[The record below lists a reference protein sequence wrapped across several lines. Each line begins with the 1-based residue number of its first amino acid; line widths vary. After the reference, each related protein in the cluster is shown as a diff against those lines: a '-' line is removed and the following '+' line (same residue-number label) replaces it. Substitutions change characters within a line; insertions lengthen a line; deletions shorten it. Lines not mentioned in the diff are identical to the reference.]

1 MEPVRARAFEI
12 IKQRSFG
19 LKPTM
24 LVSGR
29 ESHFY
34 FDMKPSMFHPEGA
47 ALLPELILQKLA
59 GLKVDYIAGL
69 EMGAVPLIVAV
80 SLLSQLQGRPIPG
93 FFVRKNVKDHGSKKL
108 IDGTTDSIE
117 GKHVVVLE
125 DVTTT
130 GSSAMAAVKA
140 VQAAGGKVVL
150 VLTLVDREE
159 GAIENFKALGLKFD
173 WVYNASEFLAA

>member
-1 MEPVRARAFEI
+1 MESVRARAFDI
-12 IKQRSFG
+12 IKERSFG
-19 LKPTM
+19 RKRTM

-34 FDMKPSMFHPEGA
+34 FDMKPTMFHPEGA

-80 SLLSQLQGRPIPG
+80 TMLSHQKGRPIPG

-108 IDGTTDSIE
+108 IDGITGSVE
-117 GKHVVVLE
+117 GKNVVVLE

-130 GSSAMAAVKA
+130 GKSAMAAVDA
-140 VQAAGGKVVL
+140 VKAAGGHVVL

-159 GAIENFKALGLKFD
+159 GATENFKALGLTFD
-173 WVYNASEFLAA
+173 WVYTASEFLAA

>member
-1 MEPVRARAFEI
+1 MDSIRARAFDI

-19 LKPTM
+19 LRRTM

-34 FDMKPSMFHPEGA
+34 FDMKPTMFDPEGA
-47 ALLPELILQKLA
+47 ALLPELILQKLS

-80 SLLSQLQGRPIPG
+80 TMLSHQKGRPIPG

-108 IDGTTDSIE
+108 IDGITGSVE
-117 GKHVVVLE
+117 GKNVVVLE

-130 GSSAMAAVKA
+130 GKSAMTAVEA
-140 VQAAGGKVVL
+140 VHAAGGKVVL

-173 WVYNASEFLAA
+173 WVYTASEFLAA